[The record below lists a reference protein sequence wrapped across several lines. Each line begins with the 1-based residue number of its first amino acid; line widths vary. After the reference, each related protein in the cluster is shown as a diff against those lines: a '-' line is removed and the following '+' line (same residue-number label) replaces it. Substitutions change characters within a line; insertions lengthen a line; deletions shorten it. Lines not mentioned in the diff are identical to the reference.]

1 METKPQKINH
11 TAGIIG
17 LIVTVILIIVL
28 WRGCSSEKEKP
39 MGVSVNLGESSL
51 TIINASGNSYTNVVV
66 KVNGDYRFKVGDL
79 GSSETREIQFES
91 FETSDGTRFNK
102 DETGVVDVYLSGYYL
117 GNKHWDFFKPRK

>member
-51 TIINASGNSYTNVVV
+51 TIINTSGNNYTNVVV
-66 KVNGDYRFKVGDL
+66 KVNVDYRFKVGDL

-117 GNKHWDFFKPRK
+117 GNKYWDFFKPRK